1 VRRLSLN
8 LIKFYIYIL
17 YKMTFTNKLHY
28 TNSLGVVPEHEE
40 MTQFEKVDNKKIIEI
55 KAKLEVL
62 EMLGG
67 IVDSLR
73 EGLTRQLVVNDIRD
87 EETLENKLNKMDVVE
102 QTEELSTVQRKEIE
116 EYVNDQFKG
125 E

>member
-1 VRRLSLN
+1 
-8 LIKFYIYIL
+8 
-17 YKMTFTNKLHY
+17 MTFTNKLHY

-102 QTEELSTVQRKEIE
+102 QTEELSTIQRKEIE

>member
-1 VRRLSLN
+1 
-8 LIKFYIYIL
+8 
-17 YKMTFTNKLHY
+17 MTFTNKLHY
-28 TNSLGVVPEHEE
+28 TNTLGVVPEHEE

-87 EETLENKLNKMDVVE
+87 EETLENKLNKLDVVDIAE
-102 QTEELSTVQRKEIE
+102 QTEELSTVQRKELE

>member
-102 QTEELSTVQRKEIE
+102 QTEELSTIQRKEIE

>member
-1 VRRLSLN
+1 
-8 LIKFYIYIL
+8 
-17 YKMTFTNKLHY
+17 MTFTNKLHY
-28 TNSLGVVPEHEE
+28 TNTLGVVPEHEE

-102 QTEELSTVQRKEIE
+102 QTEELSTVQRKELE

>member
-1 VRRLSLN
+1 
-8 LIKFYIYIL
+8 
-17 YKMTFTNKLHY
+17 MTFTNKLHY

-87 EETLENKLNKMDVVE
+87 EETLESKLNKLDVVE
-102 QTEELSTVQRKEIE
+102 QIEELSTVQRKEIE
-116 EYVNDQFKG
+116 EYVNDQFTG

>member
-1 VRRLSLN
+1 
-8 LIKFYIYIL
+8 
-17 YKMTFTNKLHY
+17 MTFTNKLHY
-28 TNSLGVVPEHEE
+28 TNTLGVVPEHEE

>member
-1 VRRLSLN
+1 
-8 LIKFYIYIL
+8 
-17 YKMTFTNKLHY
+17 MTFTNKLHY
-28 TNSLGVVPEHEE
+28 TNTLGVVPEHEQ
-40 MTQFEKVDNKKIIEI
+40 MTQFPKVDNKKIIEI
-55 KAKLEVL
+55 NAKLEVL
-62 EMLGG
+62 ELLGG

-73 EGLTRQLVVNDIRD
+73 EGLTRQLVVNDIKD
-87 EETLENKLNKMDVVE
+87 EKTLESKLNKMDVVDIAE

>member
-1 VRRLSLN
+1 
-8 LIKFYIYIL
+8 
-17 YKMTFTNKLHY
+17 MTFTNKLHY
-28 TNSLGVVPEHEE
+28 TNALGAVPEFEE
-40 MTQFEKVDNKKIIEI
+40 MTHFKKVDNKNIIEI

-73 EGLTRQLVVNDIRD
+73 EGLTRQLVVNNIKD
-87 EETLENKLNKMDVVE
+87 EETLEKKIESLEVIGK
-102 QTEELSTVQRKEIE
+102 ELSTVEQKEMD
-116 EYVNDQFKG
+116 EYVNDNFTG

>member
-1 VRRLSLN
+1 
-8 LIKFYIYIL
+8 
-17 YKMTFTNKLHY
+17 MTFTNKLHY

-102 QTEELSTVQRKEIE
+102 HEELSTVQRKELE
-116 EYVNDQFKG
+116 EYVNDQFR
-125 E
+125 

>member
-1 VRRLSLN
+1 
-8 LIKFYIYIL
+8 
-17 YKMTFTNKLHY
+17 MTFTNKLHY
-28 TNSLGVVPEHEE
+28 TNGVANANTLGVVPEQEE
-40 MTQFEKVDNKKIIEI
+40 LTQFEKVDNKKMIKI

-73 EGLTRQLVVNDIRD
+73 EGLTRQLVVNDIKD
-87 EETLENKLNKMDVVE
+87 NKTLESKINKMDVVDI
-102 QTEELSTVQRKEIE
+102 ELSTVHKKELE
-116 EYVNDQFKG
+116 EYVNDAFSG

>member
-1 VRRLSLN
+1 
-8 LIKFYIYIL
+8 
-17 YKMTFTNKLHY
+17 MTFTNKLHY
-28 TNSLGVVPEHEE
+28 TNTLGVVPEHEE

-62 EMLGG
+62 ELVGG

-73 EGLTRQLVVNDIRD
+73 EGLTRQLVLNDIKD
-87 EETLENKLNKMDVVE
+87 EKTLESKVDKMDVVE
-102 QTEELSTVQRKEIE
+102 QEELSTVQRKELE
-116 EYVNDQFKG
+116 DYVNDQFTG

>member
-1 VRRLSLN
+1 
-8 LIKFYIYIL
+8 
-17 YKMTFTNKLHY
+17 NKLHY

-102 QTEELSTVQRKEIE
+102 HEELSTVQRKELE

>member
-1 VRRLSLN
+1 
-8 LIKFYIYIL
+8 
-17 YKMTFTNKLHY
+17 MTFTNKLHY
-28 TNSLGVVPEHEE
+28 TNTLGVVPEHEE

-102 QTEELSTVQRKEIE
+102 HEELSTVQRKELE

>member
-1 VRRLSLN
+1 
-8 LIKFYIYIL
+8 
-17 YKMTFTNKLHY
+17 MTFTNKLHY

-87 EETLENKLNKMDVVE
+87 EETLESKINKLDVVE
-102 QTEELSTVQRKEIE
+102 QEELSTVQRKELE
-116 EYVNDQFKG
+116 EYVNDQFSG

>member
-1 VRRLSLN
+1 
-8 LIKFYIYIL
+8 
-17 YKMTFTNKLHY
+17 MTFTNKLHY

>member
-1 VRRLSLN
+1 
-8 LIKFYIYIL
+8 
-17 YKMTFTNKLHY
+17 MTFINKLHY
-28 TNSLGVVPEHEE
+28 TNSLGVIPENEE

-87 EETLENKLNKMDVVE
+87 EETLENKLNKMDVVDIAE
-102 QTEELSTVQRKEIE
+102 QTEELSTVQRKEME

>member
-1 VRRLSLN
+1 
-8 LIKFYIYIL
+8 
-17 YKMTFTNKLHY
+17 MTFTNKLHY
-28 TNSLGVVPEHEE
+28 TNALGTVPEFEE
-40 MTQFEKVDNKKIIEI
+40 MTHFKKVDNKNIIEI

-73 EGLTRQLVVNDIRD
+73 EGLTRQLVVNNIKD
-87 EETLENKLNKMDVVE
+87 EETLEKKIESLEVIGK
-102 QTEELSTVQRKEIE
+102 ELTTVQQKEID
-116 EYVNDQFKG
+116 EYVNDNFTG

>member
-1 VRRLSLN
+1 
-8 LIKFYIYIL
+8 
-17 YKMTFTNKLHY
+17 MTFTNKLHY

-102 QTEELSTVQRKEIE
+102 HEELSTVQRKEIE

>member
-1 VRRLSLN
+1 
-8 LIKFYIYIL
+8 
-17 YKMTFTNKLHY
+17 MTFTNKLHY
-28 TNSLGVVPEHEE
+28 TNGVANANSLGVVPEHEE

-73 EGLTRQLVVNDIRD
+73 EGLTRQLVVNDIKD
-87 EETLENKLNKMDVVE
+87 NKTLESKINKMDVVDIE
-102 QTEELSTVQRKEIE
+102 DILTTVHKKELE
-116 EYVNDQFKG
+116 EYVNDAFSG

>member
-1 VRRLSLN
+1 
-8 LIKFYIYIL
+8 
-17 YKMTFTNKLHY
+17 MTFTNKLHY
-28 TNSLGVVPEHEE
+28 TNTLGVVPEHEE

-102 QTEELSTVQRKEIE
+102 QTEELSTIQRKEIE

>member
-1 VRRLSLN
+1 
-8 LIKFYIYIL
+8 
-17 YKMTFTNKLHY
+17 MTFTNKLHY

-62 EMLGG
+62 ELVGG

-73 EGLTRQLVVNDIRD
+73 EGLTRQLVLNDIKD
-87 EETLENKLNKMDVVE
+87 EKTLESKVDKMDVVE
-102 QTEELSTVQRKEIE
+102 QEELSTVQRKELE
-116 EYVNDQFKG
+116 DYVNDQFTG

>member
-1 VRRLSLN
+1 
-8 LIKFYIYIL
+8 
-17 YKMTFTNKLHY
+17 MTFTNKLHY
-28 TNSLGVVPEHEE
+28 TNTVANANTLGVVPEHEE

-62 EMLGG
+62 ELVGG

-73 EGLTRQLVVNDIRD
+73 EGLTRQLVLNDIKD
-87 EETLENKLNKMDVVE
+87 EKTLESKVDKMDVVE
-102 QTEELSTVQRKEIE
+102 HEELSTVQRKEIE
-116 EYVNDQFKG
+116 EYVNDQFTG